1 MKVRLQRTWFAPDIS
16 GNTSKKYIGRNG
28 RVLARG
34 HRLRRGIHEVPDEW
48 QDKLPSD
55 AQVLEGGY
63 KLGDDETEF
72 LPVEGGIPAL
82 LQPQSPTAADAAA
95 AQLAD
100 LTQKAEQGRQDQI
113 KANRLA
119 NLEKARVARKQKQ
132 EEKNADA

>member
-1 MKVRLQRTWFAPDIS
+1 MKIRLLRTWFAPDIS

-48 QDKLPSD
+48 QDQLPSD

-82 LQPQSPTAADAAA
+82 PQPQSPTIADAAA

-100 LTQKAEQGRQDQI
+100 LTQKAEKTRQEQI
-113 KANRLA
+113 AANRLA
-119 NLEKARVARKQKQ
+119 NLKKAQAARKLKK
-132 EEKNADA
+132 EEKNANA